1 MLTIVTTPTLDVFAP
16 DLHDQLDRLSQAEL
30 DAMEFG
36 VVRMSTSGK
45 VVAYNA
51 YESRLAGLSRE
62 RVIGKH
68 FFTEVAPCTNHYIVS
83 VRFDAPINLDALVPY
98 VFTLRMRP
106 THVQLRLLKKERSTY
121 QYLIVARGQ
130 S

>member
-1 MLTIVTTPTLDVFAP
+1 MEFSDLDIGAALEVA
-16 DLHDQLDRLSQAEL
+16 DEASL
-30 DAMEFG
+30 DALDFG
-36 VVRMSTSGK
+36 VIRMKLDGL
-45 VVAYNA
+45 VVGYNA
-51 YESRLAGLSRE
+51 WESRAAGLSPA
-62 RVIGKH
+62 RVVGKN
-68 FFTEVAPCTNHYIVS
+68 FFTEVAPCTNNYIVS
-83 VRFDAPINLDALVPY
+83 GRFDEPVDLDALVPY